1 MNSDS
6 TRTFDQAQSSSSDAA
21 AEQQRQEIESL
32 KAEAAQVPCGAS
44 SYCSP
49 LCIVFLFSWLLEK
62 LSSQTHIQVQC
73 DPTRY
78 SSSKKSLLK
87 LRRRKYHTMLV
98 GLQRRERID
107 WIDDLIFFRLSWLV
121 GWIGGQIK
129 FSCMLGLRVK
139 GSSRPL
145 KVISCQNLQVCS
157 GEELSITNHHKK
169 KKIKFPFFLNS
180 YECTFNR

>member
-6 TRTFDQAQSSSSDAA
+6 TCTCDQAQSSSSDAA

-44 SYCSP
+44 SFCSP
-49 LCIVFLFSWLLEK
+49 LCIVFLLSWLLEK

-107 WIDDLIFFRLSWLV
+107 WIDDLMFFCRFPCKDQKSS
-121 GWIGGQIK
+121 IAASAEQQRQEIE
-129 FSCMLGLRVK
+129 SLREQSLEV
-139 GSSRPL
+139 RAFVLP
-145 KVISCQNLQVCS
+145 N
-157 GEELSITNHHKK
+157 
-169 KKIKFPFFLNS
+169 
-180 YECTFNR
+180 

>member
-1 MNSDS
+1 MQVFVLRERQFSTHIYFQVNSDS
-6 TRTFDQAQSSSSDAA
+6 TCTCDQAQSSSSDAA

-32 KAEAAQVPCGAS
+32 KAEAAQVPCGQS

-87 LRRRKYHTMLV
+87 LRRRKYRAMLV

-107 WIDDLIFFRLSWLV
+107 GIDVRNSFAGFPARL
-121 GWIGGQIK
+121 K
-129 FSCMLGLRVK
+129 KLRQLLLLNSNDK
-139 GSSRPL
+139 KL
-145 KVISCQNLQVCS
+145 KV
-157 GEELSITNHHKK
+157 
-169 KKIKFPFFLNS
+169 
-180 YECTFNR
+180 

>member
-6 TRTFDQAQSSSSDAA
+6 TRPFDQAQSSSSDAA

-44 SYCSP
+44 SFCSP

-107 WIDDLIFFRLSWLV
+107 GIDDLFFLPVSM
-121 GWIGGQIK
+121 Q
-129 FSCMLGLRVK
+129 
-139 GSSRPL
+139 GS
-145 KVISCQNLQVCS
+145 KVFDSCQC
-157 GEELSITNHHKK
+157 
-169 KKIKFPFFLNS
+169 
-180 YECTFNR
+180 